1 MRRAEKPVPDIS
13 SPSGWVLSI
22 AAAFLVGMAK
32 TGFGGLGIFS
42 VLLLAEVFPARES
55 TGVLLP
61 MMIFGDI
68 LGVSFYRRHASWSDL
83 LRLIPPAAAG
93 IVLGWWIM
101 PRIPDA
107 AFRDF
112 LGWLIIVLM
121 ALTLL
126 QRRFPGMAKDAAH
139 YPAVGALAGV
149 ATGVTTM
156 VANAAGAITAFYFLA
171 RRMDKMTFV
180 GTTAW
185 FYLVINLIKVPFS
198 THLGLINASSLTFDA
213 MMVPAIVLGALSG
226 RWLLHLVPQRLFEAV
241 TIALAILAAVRLVG
255 VS

>member
-1 MRRAEKPVPDIS
+1 MPDIS
-13 SPSGWVLSI
+13 SPAGWLLGI
-22 AAAFLVGMAK
+22 GAAFLVGMAK
-32 TGFGGLGIFS
+32 TGFGGLGTFA

-55 TGVLLP
+55 IGVMLP

-68 LGVSFYRRHASWSDL
+68 FGVLFYRRHGSWSDL
-83 LRLIPPAAAG
+83 LRLIPPTFAG
-93 IVLGWWIM
+93 IILGWLIM

-112 LGWLIIVLM
+112 LGWLIIALM

-126 QRRFPGMAKDAAH
+126 QRRFPRATMDAAH
-139 YPAVGALAGV
+139 YPAVGVLAGV
-149 ATGVTTM
+149 TTGITTM

-185 FYLVINLIKVPFS
+185 FYLVVNAIKVPFS
-198 THLGLINASSLTFDA
+198 LHLGLINASSLTFNA
-213 MMVPAIVLGALSG
+213 MMLPPIFLGALAG
-226 RWLLHLVPQRLFEAV
+226 KWLLHLVPQRLFEAV
-241 TIALAILAAVRLVG
+241 TIALAILVALRLVTTG
-255 VS
+255 

>member
-13 SPSGWVLSI
+13 SPAAWLLALG
-22 AAAFLVGMAK
+22 AAFLVGMAK

-42 VLLLAEVFPARES
+42 VILLAEVFPARES

-61 MMIFGDI
+61 MMILGDI
-68 LGVSFYRRHASWSDL
+68 LGVAFYRRHGSWSDL
-83 LRLIPPAAAG
+83 LRLIPPAVVG
-93 IVLGWWIM
+93 IVIGWWIM
-101 PRIPDA
+101 PLIPDA

-112 LGWLIIVLM
+112 LGWLIIALM

-126 QRRFPGMAKDAAH
+126 QRRFPRMAKDAAH
-139 YPAVGALAGV
+139 YPAVGLLAGV

-185 FYLVINLIKVPFS
+185 FYLVVNAIKVPFS
-198 THLGLINASSLTFDA
+198 MHLGLINASSLTFDA
-213 MMVPAIVLGALSG
+213 VMFPAIFLGALSG

-241 TIALAILAAVRLVG
+241 TIALAILAALRLVA
-255 VS
+255 VN